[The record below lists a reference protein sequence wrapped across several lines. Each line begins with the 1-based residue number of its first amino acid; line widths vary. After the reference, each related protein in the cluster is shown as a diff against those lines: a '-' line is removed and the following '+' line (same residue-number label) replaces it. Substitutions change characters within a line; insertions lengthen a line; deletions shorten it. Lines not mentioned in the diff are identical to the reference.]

1 MRERTILSEKLEDSE
16 AAAKWGIRQG
26 ELIKKGDEIT
36 RRLSEKYTP
45 SFYLVMHK
53 GRIMVTLKKC
63 SNDP

>member
-36 RRLSEKYTP
+36 RKLSEKYTAIIL
-45 SFYLVMHK
+45 SRNAQGASH
-53 GRIMVTLKKC
+53 GDTKKVQ
-63 SNDP
+63 